1 MREFFLKRRVKKL
14 KTVKGSELIWLLEH
28 PTTFTSGIR
37 FDKKDILNNKIKI
50 FQTDRGGKI
59 TLHNPG
65 QKIVYLVL
73 NLNKRQKDIR
83 KLINIIEKSII
94 EFLNFFGIKSYADKK
109 NIGIWV
115 KEKKIAAI
123 GIKVTK
129 WIAYHGCSI
138 NIDNNLEQYLNINPC
153 GLENSKITSIY
164 NEKKKKIKGVNKKL
178 IEVFMKNINNF

>member
-1 MREFFLKRRVKKL
+1 M
-14 KTVKGSELIWLLEH
+14 KTGKGSELIWLLEH

-115 KEKKIAAI
+115 KEKKIAAV
-123 GIKVTK
+123 GLRLKK
-129 WIAYHGCSI
+129 WITYHGMSF
-138 NIDNNLEQYLNINPC
+138 NINPN
-153 GLENSKITSIY
+153 LSYY
-164 NEKKKKIKGVNKKL
+164 NNNKNVPYCKYVIKPKL
-178 IEVFMKNINNF
+178 DKLGK